1 MEEKKYLYSILTVNT
16 NHYEKIHEVQ
26 NPNPNVEYVCVTDD
40 ETLTS
45 ETWKIIYVKDVWFL
59 YVKHHVF
66 EYVSTDVCLWLDG
79 SYQITD
85 DPTNEFVLPFI
96 KSDKEMMI
104 SLHNWRTNVFDELC
118 QWWIG
123 RNISNK
129 NVKALCAILC
139 ANNMTGKDILFQT
152 SCYLVKNTEN
162 IKKLYTTIAE
172 VEKACSIDGPYRDD
186 QVITSMC
193 VAKLFPNWDKLVL
206 MDFGYISNNQ
216 YFHMCAHGGN
226 QPYKFTALKNR
237 CWDKEQHLY
246 KIGQPYD

>member
-1 MEEKKYLYSILTVNT
+1 MEQKFLYSILTVNT

-45 ETWKIIYVKDVWFL
+45 KTWKLIYKKDIWFL
-59 YVKHHVF
+59 DVKHNVF
-66 EYVSTDVCLWLDG
+66 DYVSTDVCLWLDG

-85 DPTNEFVLPFI
+85 DPTEEFVMPFI

-123 RNISNK
+123 RNVQTK
-129 NVKALCAILC
+129 NVKALCSILC
-139 ANNMTGKDILFQT
+139 KNDMSGKDILFQT
-152 SCYLVKNTEN
+152 SCYLVKKTESV
-162 IKKLYTTIAE
+162 IKLYNTIRE
-172 VEKACSIDGPYRDD
+172 VEKVCSIDGPYRDD

-193 VAKLFPNWDKLVL
+193 IAKLFPNWNKLVL
-206 MDFGYISNNQ
+206 MDFGHISNNK
-216 YFHMCAHGGN
+216 YFHMCAHGSD
-226 QPYKFTALKNR
+226 QAYRFTALKNR

-246 KIGQPYD
+246 KIGQPFD